1 MWRAEVLAYF
11 PSYRQ
16 RPHSDTET
24 QRPSQSARGLMRLC
38 LTATKL
44 KIAVRM
50 ATMEACVHGT
60 IMLLVKTFY
69 SSAGL
74 VDRDSGILFL
84 RMTGAR
90 MFGMGLWMDVSER
103 VFDHLVG
110 VSERVHRCD
119 RRSRLERICR
129 HQHTFRTICRLQVPS
144 RPEED
149 RGSIELST

>member
-1 MWRAEVLAYF
+1 M
-11 PSYRQ
+11 
-16 RPHSDTET
+16 
-24 QRPSQSARGLMRLC
+24 
-38 LTATKL
+38 
-44 KIAVRM
+44 
-50 ATMEACVHGT
+50 HGT

-119 RRSRLERICR
+119 RRSRLERISFVGINTPSGR
-129 HQHTFRTICRLQVPS
+129 SVDFKYLVDQKRIEGPLSSQHSATPKIK
-144 RPEED
+144 
-149 RGSIELST
+149 SIMLVMHGTVGIG